1 MVPAAVLRLTGKF
14 VVNHRAA
21 FLVGAGFL
29 GGAAAWFHFINMID
43 YYHYYF
49 YHIFGAAVFLGFAQS
64 ILTIVAMTFITE
76 MIGEHAATAGFVFGF
91 ASTVEKFATGTALV
105 VVEQLLDGKGV
116 GKNGNNNDNNNKK
129 NYNNNND
136 IKNNNNNNHSPSAVW
151 RCWKRHLPSISHLPP
166 PEALQSSALMFH
178 WH

>member
-1 MVPAAVLRLTGKF
+1 MVPAVVLRLTGKF
-14 VVNHRAA
+14 VVNHRVA

-29 GGAAAWFHFINMID
+29 AGAAAWFHFID
-43 YYHYYF
+43 TTEYQYQ
-49 YHIFGAAVFLGFAQS
+49 IFGAAVFLGFAQS

-116 GKNGNNNDNNNKK
+116 GKNGNDNDNNNKK

-136 IKNNNNNNHSPSAVW
+136 INNNDDNTQSNFSFIAFG
-151 RCWKRHLPSISHLPP
+151 HLFKTDLVN
-166 PEALQSSALMFH
+166 QF
-178 WH
+178 